1 MSHKSKKKSKA
12 KQTKSA
18 TSSTTPSK
26 TMASEDKSNPEVFIT
41 EDSQDNLIFNAKS
54 LIATEAP
61 MWQKVALAASL
72 LLLAAI
78 SLYIII
84 ATITGSNTAERD
96 ARFVPPSSTPGG
108 STTITNDLNAPVTQ
122 QTNNVQAAP
131 SINSGGG
138 GEIQPGSNTL
148 QDQSSDLQ

>member
-12 KQTKSA
+12 KNSKSA
-18 TSSTTPSK
+18 TSSTTQSK
-26 TMASEDKSNPEVFIT
+26 TIVSETKVNSEVFVNDDPQ
-41 EDSQDNLIFNAKS
+41 DSLFFDAKS

-61 MWQKVALAASL
+61 MWQKVALATSL

-84 ATITGSNTAERD
+84 ATITGSNTAEND
-96 ARFVPPSSTPGG
+96 ARFVTPSSTPGG
-108 STTITNDLNAPVTQ
+108 STTITNDLNAPVNQ

-148 QDQSSDLQ
+148 QDQSSVLQ